1 MEYTHRNEMAKHT
14 TDDYYEIVK
23 DIKNWVHRASAH
35 LNYVLAKQRTMPDG
49 KEKDSLVYAI
59 NNTHF
64 HDDRHADEYRDG
76 GRFAYTRFK
85 TYEVTLDM
93 ESAVVYIQAESAEH
107 AEQIVGETYYEID
120 QTLDKPKWWIADGE
134 TKEQS

>member
-1 MEYTHRNEMAKHT
+1 MEYTHRNEMAKYT

-23 DIKNWVHRASAH
+23 DIKSWVHRASAH
-35 LNYVLAKQRTMPDG
+35 LNYILAKQRTMPEG
-49 KEKDSLVYAI
+49 KEKRALVYAI
-59 NNTHF
+59 NDTHF
-64 HDDRHADEYRDG
+64 HNEEHADEYKDG
-76 GRFAYTRFK
+76 GRFAYPHFK

-93 ESAVVYIQAESAEH
+93 ESAVVYIQAESAER
-107 AEQIVGETYYEID
+107 AEQIVGETYIKID